1 MIGSALEIVMR
12 IRWYVLPA
20 FLLLSLAS
28 FRQSARSSLV
38 ISYMGR
44 DAYSDPSLVGVTIG
58 KGRNARHIKGR
69 AFESGEDSAYGY
81 QATPH
86 FGPIRVGTRGE
97 LPVRVVLVDSS
108 GDTLANV
115 NAALRLQ
122 PSYDFAITIVAGYE
136 QRLQSVCIVETHA
149 VPIRAGAEGVPPDS
163 MFVVISGLPA
173 GAVC

>member
-1 MIGSALEIVMR
+1 VR
-12 IRWYVLPA
+12 IRWYVLSA
-20 FLLLSLAS
+20 ALVWLAS
-28 FRQSARSSLV
+28 TPQSARSSLV

-44 DAYSDPSLVGVTIG
+44 DAYGDPGLVRVTLG
-58 KGRNARHIKGR
+58 EGRKARHIKGR
-69 AFESGEDSAYGY
+69 TFESGEDSAFGY

-108 GDTLANV
+108 GDTLASV
-115 NAALRLQ
+115 RAAVRLQ

-136 QRLQSVCIVETHA
+136 QRLQSVCKVETHA
-149 VPIRAGAEGVPPDS
+149 VPIRAGSEGIPPDS
-163 MFVVISGLPA
+163 MFVAISGLPA